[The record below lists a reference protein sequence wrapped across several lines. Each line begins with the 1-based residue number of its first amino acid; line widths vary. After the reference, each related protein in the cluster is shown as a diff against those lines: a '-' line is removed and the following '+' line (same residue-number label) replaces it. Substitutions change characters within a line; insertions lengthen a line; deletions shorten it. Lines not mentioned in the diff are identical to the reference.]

1 MTKKSNMH
9 DTMDP
14 ITEVSDREAMEK
26 INRLRS
32 SFESRKIGRRDFMA
46 TAIALGLST
55 TAASSVFNKA
65 WAAAKKGG
73 RLRIGLT
80 GGATGDTLDPGL
92 ILDAYMINVQFGQL
106 RNNLTEVSPNG
117 ELIPELAESWDS
129 SPDAKTWTF
138 KIRQGVEFHNGKTLD
153 SQDVVDSL
161 RHHLAEDSKSAAKGI
176 LGGIESVNSD
186 GKYGVTVELKGGDAD
201 FPFLMSDYHLNI
213 CPSTGD
219 GAIDWE
225 SGIGTGGY
233 ILVDNDPGV
242 RTFTKRNPNYW
253 KEGMAHFDEVEVL
266 QIADPN
272 ARLNALRTKV
282 VDCISNVDPKIV
294 TRLERVPGILIRS
307 VTGNKQITLP
317 MRTDTAPFDNNDVR
331 LAIKHIIKRE
341 EWFDKIIFGYGEIGN
356 DNPIGPANIYRATT
370 EELPQRG
377 CTIRTRRNIIS
388 SRPAWTICKS
398 SSMPPIPDSPG
409 AVNAGQLMRES
420 ARPAG
425 IDIEVVREP
434 DDGYWSNVWM
444 QKAFSACYWSGR
456 PTENWIFSQIYA
468 ADASWN
474 DTYWKHDRFQRT
486 ASAGVVRSWIRQSAA
501 RSMSR
506 CNASSHNEGGVCLP
520 LFQSDTMAHTDK
532 LAVPEVIG
540 NNWELDGH
548 KNAERWWFA

>member
-14 ITEVSDREAMEK
+14 ITEISDREAMEK

-370 EELPQRG
+370 EELPQR
-377 CTIRTRRNIIS
+377 
-388 SRPAWTICKS
+388 
-398 SSMPPIPDSPG
+398 MYDPDKAKYHLKQAGMDNLQIKFHAADTGFAG

-474 DTYWKHDRFQRT
+474 DTYWKHDRFNELLLQGRSELDTTKRREIYVEMQR
-486 ASAGVVRSWIRQSAA
+486 II
-501 RSMSR
+501 
-506 CNASSHNEGGVCLP
+506 HNEGGVCLP